1 MDPPLYTK
9 YAWLYDIIY
18 KKYIKKTVPK
28 IIDFVEHVFSTDA
41 ERQVE
46 KILDLACGTG
56 GPTLELARRGYIV
69 VGVDLSEEMIQIA
82 RNKAEK
88 QGLSNNVSFIVQDM
102 TKIDYREEF
111 DAVTLFF
118 TSINYVLSDDDIQ
131 ELFKRVYRALKPGG
145 VFIADTLNIL
155 TNANRLIEGIP
166 VHWRIDIDDKNIVV
180 LDTVLM
186 DSISQIINWNRTI
199 ILQDKESV
207 KIIPDKHVLR
217 GYTGNELKLLARNVG
232 FKKIVIYGDY
242 NTRKKDKG
250 YSNKIVLVAV
260 K

>member
-1 MDPPLYTK
+1 M
-9 YAWLYDIIY
+9 
-18 KKYIKKTVPK
+18 PK